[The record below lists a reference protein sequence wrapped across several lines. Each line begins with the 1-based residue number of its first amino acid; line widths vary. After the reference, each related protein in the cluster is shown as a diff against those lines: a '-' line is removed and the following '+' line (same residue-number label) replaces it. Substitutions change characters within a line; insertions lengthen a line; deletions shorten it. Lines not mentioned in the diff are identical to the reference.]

1 MKFCT
6 SGIFWYHE
14 EIITKSVGSAKH
26 RGQNITK
33 SLRYIRPNYFIF
45 LFVLNID
52 WQTQSCNEFTE
63 VWKIQKKHISKNF
76 FIHDRRRGEEDTIC
90 DCNFKNELHV
100 IREFII
106 HVNIIARFLF
116 LVTSRQLGNPLL
128 TLQCRS
134 GNPAL
139 ALHAM
144 ILRLLYRQNKL
155 QLRTKSTGFSC
166 NWSCFRN
173 DWTGFGESP
182 WKSLLCSG

>member
-1 MKFCT
+1 MQW
-6 SGIFWYHE
+6 IYW
-14 EIITKSVGSAKH
+14 
-26 RGQNITK
+26 NIK
-33 SLRYIRPNYFIF
+33 
-45 LFVLNID
+45 
-52 WQTQSCNEFTE
+52 
-63 VWKIQKKHISKNF
+63 KQKKHISKNF

-90 DCNFKNELHV
+90 DCNFKNEFHV

-155 QLRTKSTGFSC
+155 STENKKHRILVQLVMFSKWL
-166 NWSCFRN
+166 NGIWR
-173 DWTGFGESP
+173 ESLKKFTLQ
-182 WKSLLCSG
+182 WVNTIEYADQGAK